1 MSYAFKTVLGQSSYK
16 SWSKW
21 QVGDFLVGKYLSTS
35 EDSFGNPNYKV
46 EVIEAKFEDGQ
57 APKVGTNFS
66 FNSSGA
72 LKKAFEEITEGDIV
86 KVIYKGQGTIP
97 KGKFKGKPFHD
108 MQVMVAPAS
117 KANSVEITSD
127 DLI

>member
-1 MSYAFKTVLGQSSYK
+1 MSYNFKTVLGQSSYK
-16 SWSKW
+16 SWAKW
-21 QVGDFLVGKYLSTS
+21 QEGDFLVCKYLSTG

-46 EVIEAKFEDGQ
+46 EVIEAQFEDGQ
-57 APKVGTNFS
+57 VPKSGTNFS

-97 KGKFKGKPFHD
+97 KGKFKGKSFHD
-108 MQVMVAPAS
+108 MEVLVAPATA
-117 KANSVEITSD
+117 KAVETNSD